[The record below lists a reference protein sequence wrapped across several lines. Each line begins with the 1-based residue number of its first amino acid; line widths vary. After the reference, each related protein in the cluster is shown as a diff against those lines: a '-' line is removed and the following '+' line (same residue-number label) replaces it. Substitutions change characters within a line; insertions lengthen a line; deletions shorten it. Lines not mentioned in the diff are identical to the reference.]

1 MNSPKIFISWGE
13 LVDKITILEI
23 KEAELETPAAVA
35 NVKKDLQLLQ
45 NLYDEIED
53 SFPELSELKLQLREI
68 NQKLWMIED
77 AIRDK
82 EKKKDFGKKFIEL
95 ARSVYQTNDERARI
109 KKNINMLLGSDLV
122 EEKSYSEY

>member
-23 KEAELETPAAVA
+23 KETELETPAAVA
-35 NVKKDLQLLQ
+35 NVKKDLQLLKD
-45 NLYDEIED
+45 LYDEIEE
-53 SFPELSELKLQLREI
+53 SFPELSELKSYLRDI
-68 NQKLWMIED
+68 NQKLWRIED
-77 AIRDK
+77 AIREK
-82 EKKKDFGKKFIEL
+82 EKKKDFGQEFIEL

-109 KKNINMLLGSDLV
+109 KKNINMMLGSDLV

>member
-13 LVDKITILEI
+13 LVDKITLLEI